1 MHPCP
6 EPVVAVPGLWRR
18 YGRRRSKGTARL
30 AMDKPLRAG
39 LAIASVVLIVD
50 QVTKWLIFGVLF
62 GLPLD
67 RAHPQALPLAPGF
80 EILPFFNIVTVW
92 NRGVSF
98 GMFASDSD
106 LVPWIL
112 IAFALAVCG
121 FLLVYLSRARR
132 WLLVIAIG
140 GVIGGAIGN
149 IIDRV
154 RFGAV
159 ADFLDF
165 HAFGLHW
172 PAFNVADS
180 AIVVGVGLMLV
191 DALFASDERNA

>member
-1 MHPCP
+1 M
-6 EPVVAVPGLWRR
+6 
-18 YGRRRSKGTARL
+18 S
-30 AMDKPLRAG
+30 LRAG
-39 LAIASVVLIVD
+39 LTIAALVVVLD
-50 QVTKWLIFGVLF
+50 QLSKWLIFVVFF
-62 GLPLD
+62 GPSLEG
-67 RAHPQALPLAPGF
+67 AHPGALPLAAGI
-80 EILPFFNIVTVW
+80 EVLPFFNLVTVW

-98 GMFASDSD
+98 GMFSSDSQ
-106 LVPWIL
+106 LIL
-112 IAFALAVCG
+112 WMLSAFALAVCG

-149 IIDRV
+149 VIDRV

-191 DALFASDERNA
+191 DALFASRDGTA

>member
-1 MHPCP
+1 M
-6 EPVVAVPGLWRR
+6 
-18 YGRRRSKGTARL
+18 S
-30 AMDKPLRAG
+30 LRAG
-39 LAIASVVLIVD
+39 LSIAALIVILD
-50 QVTKWLIFGVLF
+50 QVSKWLIFVGLF

-67 RAHPQALPLAPGF
+67 DARPGALPLAAGI
-80 EILPFFNIVTVW
+80 EVLPFFNLVTVW

-98 GMFASDSD
+98 GMFASDSQ
-106 LVPWIL
+106 LGPWL
-112 IAFALAVCG
+112 LSAFALAVCG
-121 FLLVYLSRARR
+121 FLLVYLSRAQR
-132 WLLVIAIG
+132 WLLIVAIG
-140 GVIGGAIGN
+140 GVIGGAVGN
-149 IIDRV
+149 VIDRV

-191 DALFASDERNA
+191 DALFATRDGTA

>member
-1 MHPCP
+1 
-6 EPVVAVPGLWRR
+6 
-18 YGRRRSKGTARL
+18 L
-30 AMDKPLRAG
+30 AKVMPLRAG
-39 LAIASVVLIVD
+39 LSIAALIVILD
-50 QVTKWLIFGVLF
+50 QISKWLIFGVLF
-62 GLPLD
+62 GLPLAD
-67 RAHPQALPLAPGF
+67 AHPAALPVSPGI
-80 EILPFFNIVTVW
+80 EVLPFFNIVTVW

-98 GMFASDSD
+98 GIFASDSA
-106 LVPWIL
+106 LVPWL
-112 IAFALAVCG
+112 LSAFALAVCG
-121 FLLVYLSRARR
+121 FLLLYLKRAER

-149 IIDRV
+149 VIDRV

-180 AIVVGVGLMLV
+180 AIVVGVGLMLL
-191 DALFASDERNA
+191 DALIASRDGSA